1 MISPG
6 FTAAGDRV
14 RLPVRDTLL
23 APLVD
28 ALAIAYTD
36 DPEIVGRLLT
46 GHAARV
52 LALDHAEC
60 SEDTPDYV
68 RSIRAAKADG
78 TREALLAEL
87 PVEVQRDPLLTPG
100 DAVALAT
107 RLTRTAAFI
116 RRTTNRTTRT

>member
-1 MISPG
+1 MIRPG
-6 FTAAGDRV
+6 IAADGVHV
-14 RLPVRDTLL
+14 RLPVRDDLL

-60 SEDTPDYV
+60 SEDMPEY
-68 RSIRAAKADG
+68 IRAMRAAEADG
-78 TREALLAEL
+78 TREALLGEL
-87 PVEVQRDPLLTPG
+87 PDEVQRDPLLAPDDVVT
-100 DAVALAT
+100 LAT

-116 RRTTNRTTRT
+116 RRTTNRTTRI